1 MTNEMFMMLSDR
13 KKRAKF
19 GAMLKDKSRGELTH
33 QEIQCIVRRVSLN
46 QQFQI
51 FVYHSIKRFC
61 EGVHKI
67 DGAVR
72 KMIVGSEYLR
82 NRYGEKY
89 LIVGHVV
96 AVTIQEQLNHINQ
109 LHIYIPKRYQEVQ
122 SYE

>member
-1 MTNEMFMMLSDR
+1 MTNEMFMMLSDK

-19 GAMLKDKSRGELTH
+19 GAILKDKSKGTLTY
-33 QEIQCIVRRVSLN
+33 QEIQKIVRNISLQ

-51 FVYHSIKRFC
+51 FVYHSIQRFC
-61 EGVHKI
+61 EGVHRVE
-67 DGAVR
+67 GAVR

-96 AVTIQEQLNHINQ
+96 AVTIQEQLKHINQ
-109 LHIYIPKRYQEVQ
+109 LHIYIPKRYQEAL
-122 SYE
+122 